1 VVEVMVVLM
10 AKNLPITATV
20 TAQEQVHTPV
30 KHHHLHISQVMAH
43 PAMVAQLQAQQL
55 ASMEEARL
63 QGNTILPALMEV
75 QLQASIILPPHME
88 ARRMASI
95 ILPSTIHPMVLSLLL
110 TAQPEH
116 TISILHLS
124 KVMEHPSHTTSLG
137 RATAERQVNTLH
149 QVNTDNLL
157 RMAHQI
163 HPTEV
168 ETTNTPLHKTNT
180 TPHSLT
186 ISMDKV
192 MVARHLSRRDNMDK
206 PDTEITLTS
215 LPNNMGNKADTHHR
229 VHTANHNINK
239 GRPVDMEAM
248 VEVPSRRSQD
258 GSVRSNLHCL
268 M

>member
-1 VVEVMVVLM
+1 VEVMVVLM
-10 AKNLPITATV
+10 VKNLPITATV
-20 TAQEQVHTPV
+20 TAQEQVHTLG
-30 KHHHLHISQVMAH
+30 KHRHLHISQGVTAH
-43 PAMVAQLQAQQL
+43 PAMAAQLQAQQL

-63 QGNTILPALMEV
+63 QGNTILPALMEA
-75 QLQASIILPPHME
+75 QLQASIILPPPME
-88 ARRMASI
+88 ARPMASI
-95 ILPSTIHPMVLSLLL
+95 ILPSTIHPMAPSLLL

-137 RATAERQVNTLH
+137 RATAEPQVNTLH

-157 RMAHQI
+157 LMAHQI
-163 HPTEV
+163 HPTEA

-180 TPHSLT
+180 TPPHSLT

-215 LPNNMGNKADTHHR
+215 LPNNMGSKADTHHR
-229 VHTANHNINK
+229 VHTASHNINK

-248 VEVPSRRSQD
+248 AELPSRRSQD
-258 GSVRSNLHCL
+258 GSVRLTLHC
-268 M
+268 